1 MAKRFII
8 FALMFMLVCGVFL
21 VSCNPDPAKSS
32 KALGGWEAKWEIKDA
47 PEPSYDDGYLV
58 EIEIKDD
65 KTFTGVVSSENVRD
79 TEFSGTWEATSK
91 TTGNI
96 TVTKV
101 EKKDW
106 EKALEIGVENQFYC
120 DGSNLLFYS
129 EKEVEAVRFN
139 RVEPNT

>member
-8 FALMFMLVCGVFL
+8 FALMFMLVCGVVL

-32 KALGGWEAKWEIKDA
+32 KALGRWEARVELENA

-58 EIEIKDD
+58 EIEIKDE
-65 KTFTGVVSSENVRD
+65 KTFTGVVSSENVID

-96 TVTKV
+96 TVTDI
-101 EKKDW
+101 EKESWDI
-106 EKALEIGVENQFYC
+106 ALELGKKKMFYC
-120 DGSNLLFYS
+120 DGSNLVVFT
-129 EKEVEAVRFN
+129 EDEVEAVRFN
-139 RVEPNT
+139 RVEPN

>member
-1 MAKRFII
+1 
-8 FALMFMLVCGVFL
+8 MFMLVCAVMF

-32 KALGGWEAKWEIKDA
+32 KALGKWEAEWKIKDA
-47 PEPSYDDGYLV
+47 PYEDSYTV
-58 EIEIKDD
+58 EVTFGED
-65 KTFTGVVSSENVRD
+65 KTFTGVVSSEYVID

-106 EKALEIGVENQFYC
+106 EEALEIGVENQFYC

-139 RVEPNT
+139 RVEPN

>member
-8 FALMFMLVCGVFL
+8 FALMFMLVCGVVL

-32 KALGGWEAKWEIKDA
+32 KALGRWSAKWEIKDA
-47 PEPSYDDGYLV
+47 PEESYDDGYLV

-65 KTFTGVVSSENVRD
+65 KTFTGVVSSETVID

-96 TVTKV
+96 TVTDI
-101 EKKDW
+101 EKESWDV
-106 EKALEIGVENQFYC
+106 ALEIGKKKMFYC
-120 DGSNLLFYS
+120 DGNNLVVFT
-129 EKEVEAVRFN
+129 EDEVEAVRFN
-139 RVEPNT
+139 RVEPN

>member
-8 FALMFMLVCGVFL
+8 FALMFMLVCGVVL

-47 PEPSYDDGYLV
+47 PDPSYDDGYIV

-65 KTFTGVVSSENVRD
+65 KTFTGVVSSEIAID
-79 TEFSGTWEATSK
+79 TEFSGKWEATSK

-96 TVTKV
+96 TVTDI
-101 EKKDW
+101 EKEDW
-106 EKALEIGVENQFYC
+106 DEALGLGVKKLFYC
-120 DGSNLLFYS
+120 DGNNLVVFTEDES
-129 EKEVEAVRFN
+129 EAVRFN
-139 RVEPNT
+139 RPE

>member
-1 MAKRFII
+1 MAKRFIV
-8 FALMFMLVCGVFL
+8 FALMFMLVCGVVL

-32 KALGGWEAKWEIKDA
+32 KALGRWEARVELENA

-65 KTFTGVVSSENVRD
+65 KTFTGVVSSENVID

-96 TVTKV
+96 TVTDI
-101 EKKDW
+101 KKESWDI
-106 EKALEIGVENQFYC
+106 ALELGKKKMFYC
-120 DGSNLLFYS
+120 DGSNLVVFT
-129 EKEVEAVRFN
+129 EDEVEAVRFN
-139 RVEPNT
+139 RVEPN

>member
-8 FALMFMLVCGVFL
+8 FALMFMLVCGVVL

-32 KALGGWEAKWEIKDA
+32 KALGRWEARVELENA

-65 KTFTGVVSSENVRD
+65 KTFTGVVSSENVID

-96 TVTKV
+96 TVTDI
-101 EKKDW
+101 EKESWDI
-106 EKALEIGVENQFYC
+106 ALELGKKKMFYC
-120 DGSNLLFYS
+120 DGSNLVVFT
-129 EKEVEAVRFN
+129 EDEVEAVRFN
-139 RVEPNT
+139 RVEPN